1 MIVVPHYIEK
11 MFQRLSVIPA
21 ILKSAQFKRR
31 VEVDTQRRKAARAA
45 RKEQRLMEKEEQ
57 QTRARQVRFYSLQL
71 SKQLA

>member
-1 MIVVPHYIEK
+1 MIVVPHYIKK

-21 ILKSAQFKRR
+21 ILKSAQFKKK

-57 QTRARQVRFYSLQL
+57 HVRARQVRFS
-71 SKQLA
+71 SSPTAVV